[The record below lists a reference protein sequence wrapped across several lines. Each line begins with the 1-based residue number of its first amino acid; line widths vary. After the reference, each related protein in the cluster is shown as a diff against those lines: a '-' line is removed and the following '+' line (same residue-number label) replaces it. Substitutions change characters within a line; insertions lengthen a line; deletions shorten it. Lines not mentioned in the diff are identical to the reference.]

1 MKKIYFASDKTGAPL
16 SGAVEVAG
24 LVFVSGQIH
33 LKEGKLVGE
42 TIEERFEVAMD
53 NVAKVLTEAGVG
65 LNEVVKVQL
74 YLTNLGE
81 LPALNEVYGD
91 YFGQPLPARTAV
103 GVAALPLGASLEI
116 EVVAARGD

>member
-1 MKKIYFASDKTGAPL
+1 MVRLGDEENILCFGQ
-16 SGAVEVAG
+16 
-24 LVFVSGQIH
+24 VFVSGQIH

-116 EVVAARGD
+116 EVVAARGVN